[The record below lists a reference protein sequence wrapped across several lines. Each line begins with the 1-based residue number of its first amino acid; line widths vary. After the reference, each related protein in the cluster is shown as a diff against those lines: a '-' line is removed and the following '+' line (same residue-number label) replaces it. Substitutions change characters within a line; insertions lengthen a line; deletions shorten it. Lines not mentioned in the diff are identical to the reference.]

1 MCLESTQTIAV
12 RVRYSLGRSSSPM
25 AVAPYT
31 YDKLPPAEQEI
42 LPNEGHLVA
51 ALEWAEPDSEVIK
64 GDEQALADPI
74 TSKSELAGP
83 TLELNF
89 PGTTLRWTIRGPRK
103 RDVHAAG
110 GEVRSGA
117 AGSCGHAG
125 WYRWASGSRPSLMS
139 LTKESLIGLHDPAW
153 PTPFKTWS
161 LANSMCR

>member
-25 AVAPYT
+25 AVAAYT

-51 ALEWAEPDSEVIK
+51 ALEWAELDSEVIK

-89 PGTTLRWTIRGPRK
+89 PGTTLDNSGTPRA
-103 RDVHAAG
+103 R
-110 GEVRSGA
+110 RS
-117 AGSCGHAG
+117 
-125 WYRWASGSRPSLMS
+125 
-139 LTKESLIGLHDPAW
+139 
-153 PTPFKTWS
+153 
-161 LANSMCR
+161 